1 MPNPLQQLAAAGQSF
16 WLDNL
21 SRSLI
26 TTGELERIIRNDG
39 LRGMT
44 SNPTIFEKALSQGDA
59 YDSQIRRLTREGANK
74 EEIFEDLAFHDI
86 RRAADLL
93 RPVYL
98 ATEKGDGYV
107 SIELPPY
114 LAAETQLSI
123 REAKRIFSSIG
134 RPNVMI
140 KVPGTN
146 EGIPAIEELIF
157 SGVNVNITL
166 LFSLDNYL
174 RVVEAYT
181 RGLERRV
188 EQHLPIDDIAS
199 VASFFVSRV
208 DTEVDKRIDAKLA
221 GPLDDEQKRR
231 LEAIKG
237 QTAIANAKIVYE
249 HFKQLFSSPRFI
261 ELKKHGARLQRPLWA
276 STSTKNPE
284 YSDVLYIEALIGPDT
299 VETMAPV
306 SVDAF
311 RDHGTVKRTVDENMD
326 GAHHIMDEMEALGIS
341 YEDVT
346 TKLQVDGVASFAKSF
361 DNLLAGIEE
370 KRKAF
375 GGSSSSGSGS
385 VGSYTDEVEETA
397 TRLAENKAASRL
409 WSKDATLWSRDAAT
423 QKQISG
429 ALGWLDS
436 PTVMAKEVD
445 KLKAFADDV
454 RQAGFTRAILL
465 GMGGSSLA
473 PEVLQHTFGN
483 QEGFPELTVLDTTNP
498 DSIRELSESLDFNK
512 TLFIVS
518 SKSGSTIETSTLF
531 QYFYAQVAG
540 AIEGEPGAHFVAIT
554 DPGTKLEK
562 IGHDR
567 GFRHVFLNDPNIGG
581 RFSALSFFGLVP
593 AAVIGLD
600 VELLLQRAAEMA
612 EKTKQD
618 AHDNPGLWLGAA
630 LGMLAALGRDKLT
643 FVPDPALTSLSDWLE
658 QLIAES
664 TGKDGTGIVPIA
676 NEPYSAP
683 GAYAADRVF
692 VGFDLAPQ
700 PHAETDAML
709 AGLEEAGHPVIR
721 LRLRDEWDITAEFF
735 RWEIAT
741 AIAGIELGINP
752 FDQPNVQES
761 KDNTTRLLGIFKDE
775 HKLPEPMSTASND
788 GIAVYG
794 VTAASLREAT
804 EAFLDEIGVGEY
816 LAIMAFGHRSADVD
830 IRLTEVRRLLRERL
844 NVATTFGYGP
854 RFMHSIGQLYKGGPS
869 SGAFL
874 QIVIEPS
881 RDLPIPDETYTFGTL
896 FAAQSLGDY
905 EALGKRRRPLL
916 RVKITGDPVAGLDR
930 LLQSLVAS
938 ALR

>member
-1 MPNPLQQLAAAGQSF
+1 MPNPLQQLATAGQSF

-26 TTGELERIIRNDG
+26 STGELERLIRDDG
-39 LRGMT
+39 LHGMT
-44 SNPTIFEKALSQGDA
+44 SNPTIFEKALSQGNSYDA
-59 YDSQIRRLTREGANK
+59 QIRRLTRDGANK
-74 EEIFEDLAFHDI
+74 EEIFEELAFHDI

-98 ATEKGDGYV
+98 ATDKQDGYV

-114 LAAETQLSI
+114 LAAETERST
-123 REAKRIFSSIG
+123 REARRIFASIG

-146 EGIPAIEELIF
+146 EGIPAVEELIF

-166 LFSLDNYL
+166 LFALNDYL
-174 RVVEAYT
+174 RVVEAYI

-188 EQHLPIDDIAS
+188 EAGLPIDNIAS

-208 DTEVDKRIDAKLA
+208 DTEADKRIDAKLSGDVA
-221 GPLDDEQKRR
+221 DEEKRR
-231 LEAIKG
+231 LKAIKG
-237 QTAIANAKIVYE
+237 KTAIANAKIVYE
-249 HFKQLFSSPRFI
+249 HFKQLFGSPRFI

-311 RDHGTVKRTVDENMD
+311 RDHGTVKRTVDEDMD
-326 GAHHIMDEMEALGIS
+326 EAHRIIDEMEALGIS
-341 YEDVT
+341 YDDVT
-346 TKLQVDGVASFAKSF
+346 TKLQVDGVASFVKSF
-361 DNLLAGIEE
+361 ENLLGGIEE
-370 KRKAF
+370 KRIAF
-375 GGSSSSGSGS
+375 GAAQTSGAGSA
-385 VGSYTDEVEETA
+385 GSYTDEVEEA
-397 TRLAENKAASRL
+397 VSRLAENKAASRL
-409 WSKDATLWSRDAAT
+409 WSKDSALWSRDSAT
-423 QKQISG
+423 QSQISK

-436 PTVMAKEVD
+436 PTVLAKETD

-454 RQAGFTRAILL
+454 REAGFTRAILL

-473 PEVLQHTFGN
+473 PEVFQRTFGN

-498 DSIRELSESLDFNK
+498 DSIRELSDALDFNK

-518 SKSGSTIETSTLF
+518 SKSGTTIETSTLF
-531 QYFYAQVAG
+531 QYFHAQVAG
-540 AIEGEPGAHFVAIT
+540 VVSGEAGAHFVAIT
-554 DPGTKLEK
+554 DPGTALEK
-562 IGHDR
+562 IGRDC
-567 GFRHVFLNDPNIGG
+567 GFRHVFVNDPNIGG
-581 RFSALSFFGLVP
+581 RFSALSFFGMVP

-618 AHDNPGLWLGAA
+618 ALKNPGLWLGGA

-643 FVPDPALTSLSDWLE
+643 FVPDPALASLADWLE

-683 GAYAADRVF
+683 GAYATDRVF

-709 AGLEEAGHPVIR
+709 AGLEEVGHPVIR
-721 LRLRDEWDITAEFF
+721 LRLRDEWDISAEFV
-735 RWEIAT
+735 RWEVAT
-741 AIAGIELGINP
+741 AVAGIELGINP

-761 KDNTTRLLGIFKDE
+761 KDNTNRLLGFSRT
-775 HKLPEPMSTASND
+775 STSYRN
-788 GIAVYG
+788 
-794 VTAASLREAT
+794 R
-804 EAFLDEIGVGEY
+804 
-816 LAIMAFGHRSADVD
+816 
-830 IRLTEVRRLLRERL
+830 
-844 NVATTFGYGP
+844 
-854 RFMHSIGQLYKGGPS
+854 
-869 SGAFL
+869 
-874 QIVIEPS
+874 
-881 RDLPIPDETYTFGTL
+881 
-896 FAAQSLGDY
+896 
-905 EALGKRRRPLL
+905 
-916 RVKITGDPVAGLDR
+916 
-930 LLQSLVAS
+930 
-938 ALR
+938 